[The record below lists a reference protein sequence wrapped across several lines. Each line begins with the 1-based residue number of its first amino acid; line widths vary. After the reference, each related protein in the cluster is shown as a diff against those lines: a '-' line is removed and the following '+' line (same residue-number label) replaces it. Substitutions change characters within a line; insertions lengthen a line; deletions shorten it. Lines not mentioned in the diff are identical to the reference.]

1 MRQKHG
7 PAWYDYMPVS
17 FVLPAQ
23 AQELIDALQQVTP
36 DGQKKEQT
44 YFFFLPLTGHSCL
57 L

>member
-36 DGQKKEQT
+36 DGQKKKNRT
-44 YFFFLPLTGHSCL
+44 NPFSFFFFP
-57 L
+57 